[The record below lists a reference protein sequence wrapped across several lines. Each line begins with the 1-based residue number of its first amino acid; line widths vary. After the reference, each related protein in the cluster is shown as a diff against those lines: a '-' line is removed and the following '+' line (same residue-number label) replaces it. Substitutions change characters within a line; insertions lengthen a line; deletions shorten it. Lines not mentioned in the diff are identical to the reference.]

1 MEIEAD
7 PKELEAHLKQLQKKI
22 DAYETIFKEIED
34 GYAEI
39 DLHGRVESCNPALC
53 RIIGYTVDELTGM
66 DYREYMDAD
75 TAAKVYQAHNEVFKT
90 SVPKKSFNYE
100 ITGKDASKHIVEIS
114 IALRKDDAGNPDGF
128 RIFMRDVT
136 ERRIAEQELYNHK
149 SRLEA
154 IFRSVKDAII
164 TVDPDMNII
173 DANES
178 AKTICGISS
187 DEMGGHDFSHC
198 QWGGC
203 QPCRDVL
210 SETLNKKK
218 AIYEYQVECSRRDRP
233 HQKVILSSA
242 PLLNGMGGFSGAVL
256 VIRDITRINDLENEL
271 KMRHRFHNIVGKN
284 AKMQELYKLIEDL
297 ADFETTV
304 LIAGES
310 GTGKELVARALH
322 QSGRRALK
330 PFIAVNCSALAEN
343 LLESELFG
351 HVKGAFTGAIH
362 NMQGRFQKAHT
373 GTLLLDEIGDI
384 SPRIQLKLLRVLQ
397 EKTFERVGDAKEIEV
412 DVRVIACTNQDLNE
426 KVRRGEFR
434 EDLYYRLKVVEL
446 KVPPLRERKDD
457 IPLLVEYFK
466 ERYQRKFN
474 IAIPG
479 IANDV
484 LRTFMDYSWPGN
496 VRELEHSMERAA
508 VLCHGQAITLKQL
521 PPELKESIPA
531 GKQVHPQSTAEE
543 PEQILSA
550 LDKTDWNKAK
560 AARLLH
566 ISRNTLYRKMRKHGL
581 ARSTDPHR

>member
-1 MEIEAD
+1 MKPD
-7 PKELEAHLKQLQKKI
+7 TNPNELKFRLAQLQKKI
-22 DAYETIFKEIED
+22 DAYESIFREIED

-39 DLHGRVESCNPALC
+39 DLNGRVESCNPALC
-53 RIIGYTVDELTGM
+53 RMLGYTVDELTGM
-66 DYREYMDAD
+66 DYWEYMDAD
-75 TAAKVYQAHNEVFKT
+75 TAAKVYRAHNEVFRT
-90 SVPKKSFNYE
+90 SVPKQSFNYE
-100 ITGKDASKHIVEIS
+100 ITGKGGSKHIVEIS
-114 IALRKDDAGNPDGF
+114 IALRKDDAGQPNGF
-128 RIFMRDVT
+128 RIIMRDVT
-136 ERRIAEQELYNHK
+136 ERRMAEQELHNHK

-164 TVDPDMNII
+164 TVDPAMKII

-178 AKTICGISS
+178 AKTICGVSS
-187 DEMGGHDFSHC
+187 GGTDDQNMSPSR
-198 QWGGC
+198 WDGC
-203 QPCRDVL
+203 RTCREVL
-210 SETLNKKK
+210 FETLRKKE
-218 AIYEYQVECSRRDRP
+218 AIYEHPVECTRRDRP

-242 PLLNGMGGFSGAVL
+242 PLLSDMGGFSGAVL

-271 KMRHRFHNIVGKN
+271 KMRHLFHNIVGKN
-284 AKMQELYKLIEDL
+284 ARMQELYRLIEDL

-304 LIAGES
+304 LITGES

-330 PFIAVNCSALAEN
+330 PFVAVNCSALAEN

-384 SPRIQLKLLRVLQ
+384 SARIQLKLLRVLQ

-412 DVRVIACTNQDLNE
+412 DVRVIACTNQNLKE

-446 KVPPLRERKDD
+446 KIPPLRERKDD
-457 IPLLVEYFK
+457 IPLLVEHFK
-466 ERYQRKFN
+466 ERYAKKFS
-474 IAIPG
+474 IVIPG
-479 IANDV
+479 IANEV
-484 LRTFMDYSWPGN
+484 LRTLMDYAWPGN

-508 VLCHGQAITLKQL
+508 VLCRGQIITRDVL
-521 PPELKESIPA
+521 PPELKESITVKRSTSQPA
-531 GKQVHPQSTAEE
+531 TTEE
-543 PEQILSA
+543 PEQILKA

-581 ARSTDPHR
+581 VRSDNP